1 MYQIEQK
8 MKRSGANADAILR
21 ANPKRNCLDR
31 IKVPKRIAMKTWCC
45 KFKISL
51 FYCLFCV
58 FLIDMFMLAKDVIQ
72 MVERQVYWQN
82 YPHIIEVQVAIKTV
96 IAALIVI
103 IQGCIVL
110 RKKKFTFCKLLYA
123 LKLFQIGAVF
133 YHIFMDQT
141 TLEEQ
146 CNDWLKTPAHGFYRD
161 SRDTNGHRPMT
172 MIYWCNFN
180 RVFEDHSKS
189 NKNKNL
195 IHYFTYNYTIQKVL
209 NSLEIVYC
217 LFCMG
222 LYLLIIYWN
231 QEDTSQ

>member
-1 MYQIEQK
+1 MNQ
-8 MKRSGANADAILR
+8 A
-21 ANPKRNCLDR
+21 P
-31 IKVPKRIAMKTWCC
+31 
-45 KFKISL
+45 
-51 FYCLFCV
+51 
-58 FLIDMFMLAKDVIQ
+58 
-72 MVERQVYWQN
+72 
-82 YPHIIEVQVAIKTV
+82 
-96 IAALIVI
+96 
-103 IQGCIVL
+103 
-110 RKKKFTFCKLLYA
+110 
-123 LKLFQIGAVF
+123 
-133 YHIFMDQT
+133 
-141 TLEEQ
+141 LEEQ
-146 CNDWLKTPAHGFYRD
+146 CNDWLKSPSHKFYRD

-231 QEDTSQ
+231 QEDTSQNIIMGKRSGLDDLSDDEEGVYIDDAQYEEELFEYKMQKNS